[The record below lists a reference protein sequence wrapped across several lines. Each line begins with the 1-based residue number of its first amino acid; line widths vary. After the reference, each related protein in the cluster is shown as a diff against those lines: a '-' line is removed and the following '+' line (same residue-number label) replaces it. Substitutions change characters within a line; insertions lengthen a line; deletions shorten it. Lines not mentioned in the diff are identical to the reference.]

1 MFGPYV
7 VGGIIYDAF
16 TLQTNMSAL
25 FLELGFVLLAVA
37 LFWFSRILGELL
49 EIIQKPPVEGLVRL
63 SGWLLIFTFSI
74 PHYITNAIIYPNLT
88 ANQDN
93 WLWLWSF
100 RTFSFVGVLA
110 AAILA
115 FIPAVSYWRWTRE

>member
-7 VGGIIYDAF
+7 IGGIVYDAF
-16 TLQTNMSAL
+16 TLQTNASAL
-25 FLELGFVLLAVA
+25 FLELGFLLLAIA

-49 EIIQKPPVEGLVRL
+49 EIIQKPPVEGLVRIA
-63 SGWLLIFTFSI
+63 GWLLIFTFVI
-74 PHYITNAIIYPNLT
+74 PHYITNSVIYPNLT
-88 ANQDN
+88 ATQDN

-100 RTFSFVGVLA
+100 RTFSFVGVFA